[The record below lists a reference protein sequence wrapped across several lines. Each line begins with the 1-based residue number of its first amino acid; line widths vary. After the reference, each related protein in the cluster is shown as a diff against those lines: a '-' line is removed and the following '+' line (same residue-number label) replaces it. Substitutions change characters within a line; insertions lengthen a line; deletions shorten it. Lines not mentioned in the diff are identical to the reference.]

1 MTLRPIWADWIQEA
15 VSCSSGYEHVWTAC
29 DHGRHVGISHVTKE
43 CVVLYLGLP
52 IISRS
57 MEVTLL
63 IYYLLKCSDRHFNG
77 SVRS

>member
-1 MTLRPIWADWIQEA
+1 MPFRDRNGGIPL
-15 VSCSSGYEHVWTAC
+15 HVWTTC
-29 DHGRHVGISHVTKE
+29 DHRRHASSGGHKSCDKGV
-43 CVVLYLGLP
+43 YLGLP
-52 IISRS
+52 IISQL